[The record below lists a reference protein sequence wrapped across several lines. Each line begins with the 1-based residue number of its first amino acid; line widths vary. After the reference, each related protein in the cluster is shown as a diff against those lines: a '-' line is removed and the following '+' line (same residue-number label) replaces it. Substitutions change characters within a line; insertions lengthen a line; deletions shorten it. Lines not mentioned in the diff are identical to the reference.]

1 MFFLVSENVKELSVL
16 DALKYFKAT
25 PEELAVERIEQ
36 HHNHVE
42 KALRKFHT
50 IQEEEIKNQEFGQDD
65 PSSRGAQVSTALNL
79 LSNFMREIDDSEL
92 YLKVA

>member
-1 MFFLVSENVKELSVL
+1 MFFLVSENAKELSVL

-50 IQEEEIKNQEFGQDD
+50 IQEEEIKNQEFWSRRSFKSWRTGQY
-65 PSSRGAQVSTALNL
+65 RT
-79 LSNFMREIDDSEL
+79 
-92 YLKVA
+92 

>member
-1 MFFLVSENVKELSVL
+1 M
-16 DALKYFKAT
+16 
-25 PEELAVERIEQ
+25 ERIEQ

-92 YLKVA
+92 YLKVAQLKTLAERGVITYISKRFTTNSERPTPC